1 MKQIKIRKGL
11 FLLHEGIGSTIFSS
25 QVIEHVK
32 DMNDNNIHMDILS
45 YDLLSKTWETSNQ
58 NLLKARKVINNKIIL
73 KKGINLF
80 IPLLNLV
87 NVLSFMR
94 FIYKNQN
101 EYDFIHARADYSAFV
116 AILTKVIHRKP
127 VIWDC
132 RGDLLNEIQNT
143 LRTKN
148 LIIKS
153 LGKLF
158 IIPQILLRQ
167 KINQRFSD
175 YQIFV
180 SEALYNFNKDKLK
193 INRSIIVPCLVS
205 EKVFFF
211 DNELRKQ
218 TRERLNYTLN
228 DVVFMYSGSMIGYQ
242 FIDGLKLLFEDIMK
256 LNNSKILILTSE
268 TEKAKRFF
276 NFIDE
281 RRLIIMSSDFEQMNS
296 YYNAS
301 DFGILIREKLK
312 LNFVASPTKFGE
324 YCLTGL
330 PVIQNDAI
338 DQTMNF
344 ALKIGNYVCVNNLSV
359 EPKKVDERLIIS
371 DKSKNYYSRNVM
383 RVNYLKLYNQ
393 IDNKDN
399 LTKIN
404 FK

>member
-32 DMNDNNIHMDILS
+32 DLNNNNIHMDILS
-45 YDLLSKTWETSNQ
+45 YDLLSKTWKTSNQ

-87 NVLSFMR
+87 NVISFMR
-94 FIYKNQN
+94 FICKNKD
-101 EYDFIHARADYSAFV
+101 EYDFIHARADYSAFI
-116 AILTKVIHRKP
+116 AILTKIIHKKP

-143 LRTKN
+143 LQTKN

-153 LGKLF
+153 LGRLF

-180 SEALYNFNKDKLK
+180 SEALYDLSKDKLK
-193 INRSIIVPCLVS
+193 RNKSIIVPCLVS

-211 DNELRKQ
+211 NSELRKQ

-228 DVVFMYSGSMIGYQ
+228 DIVFIYSGSMIGYQ
-242 FIDGLKLLFEDIMK
+242 FIDGLQLLFEDIMK

-268 TEKAKRFF
+268 TEKAKRYF

-281 RRLIIMSSDFEQMNS
+281 RRMIIMSSDFAQMNA
-296 YYNAS
+296 YYNAA
-301 DFGILIREKLK
+301 DFGILIREKLR

-330 PVIQNDAI
+330 PVIQNNTI

-344 ALKIGNYVCVNNLSV
+344 ALKIGNYVNINNLLIK
-359 EPKKVDERLIIS
+359 PKTEDERILIS
-371 DKSKNYYSRNVM
+371 DKAKNYYSRNVM
-383 RVNYLKLYNQ
+383 RVNYLNLYNQ
-393 IDNKDN
+393 IVNKN
-399 LTKIN
+399 NQTKNN